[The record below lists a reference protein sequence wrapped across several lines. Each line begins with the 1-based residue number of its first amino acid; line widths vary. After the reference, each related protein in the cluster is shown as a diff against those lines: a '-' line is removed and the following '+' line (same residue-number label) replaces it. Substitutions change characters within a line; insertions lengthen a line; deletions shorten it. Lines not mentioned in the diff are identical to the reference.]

1 MVDIVK
7 LYYNARCKHIKLQ
20 TMIDKFSLQSVLTS
34 CHRDTYGSTLLI
46 FPCSTIRFKLINI
59 YNAIILTL
67 VVHESVTLSFG
78 IWQVIK
84 QSDDTVLWPTR
95 YVQEKWGMW
104 RICRPLLCMKG
115 LCDYRKWKILEEYV
129 LCPGQQLNADK
140 VAGRN
145 FQEKTQFTK
154 ASHKF
159 EANNKI
165 MCVGVDWTKPYRNII
180 QQ

>member
-7 LYYNARCKHIKLQ
+7 LYYNARYKHIKLQ

-84 QSDDTVLWPTR
+84 QSDDTVL
-95 YVQEKWGMW
+95 
-104 RICRPLLCMKG
+104 
-115 LCDYRKWKILEEYV
+115 
-129 LCPGQQLNADK
+129 
-140 VAGRN
+140 
-145 FQEKTQFTK
+145 
-154 ASHKF
+154 
-159 EANNKI
+159 
-165 MCVGVDWTKPYRNII
+165 
-180 QQ
+180 